1 MKVLMK
7 KFNDF
12 RHKTDPQ
19 EIKDVGYQFVGILA
33 DYLDRVQNA
42 DTRVVNYLSAEDAFK
57 IYDEPIPEN
66 GMPLDEVL
74 EQVTDPL
81 LKHAQN
87 LASPAYVG
95 HQVCHPLV
103 LSAFAKGLSSAIN
116 QGLAIQE
123 MSPLGTMIE
132 KRVIRWIC
140 DAVGYDH
147 HGDGTIVSGGT
158 EANLTGIMIARSV
171 KAGHDIWKEGST
183 EPLVG
188 FCSARSHYSVERAF
202 GILGLGTQNLVKVGE
217 TPDFKMDIV
226 ALEQAINDTI
236 KKKQKPFVV
245 IATAGCTP
253 VGSFDDIEAV
263 ADICKKYDL
272 WLHVDGAHGGS
283 FVFSEKMRHR
293 LKGIHRADSIA
304 LDPHKMMFMPL
315 NLGTVLLKDQKHFDA
330 TFKVN
335 APYIFHKTTA
345 DLGCLN
351 IGERTI
357 QCSRGFEAFKLWIS
371 LKHYGISY
379 FVEMMEHCV
388 ETTRYLYDQ
397 LIAAEDFEPLN
408 IPESNILCFRL
419 VPEKLRSASQ
429 EKLDQFNYE
438 LRTVFNQTGKAW
450 ITTTVFAG
458 KRLLRTT
465 IINPRTTKKEIDQL
479 IVDIRNTG
487 HTLMSL

>member
-1 MKVLMK
+1 MK

-12 RHKTDPQ
+12 RLETDPQ
-19 EIKDVGYQFVGILA
+19 EIKDIGYQFVDILA
-33 DYLDRVQNA
+33 DYLDHVQNT
-42 DTRVVNYLSAEDAFK
+42 DTSVVHYLTPEEAYK
-57 IYDEPIPEN
+57 IYDEPIPID
-66 GMPLDEVL
+66 GQPLNKVL
-74 EQVTDPL
+74 EEVVNPL

-140 DAVGYDH
+140 DAIGYDH

-158 EANLTGIMIARSV
+158 EANLTGIMVARSV
-171 KAGHDIWKEGST
+171 KAGHDIWKEGSSR
-183 EPLVG
+183 PLVG

-202 GILGLGTQNLVKVGE
+202 GILGLGTQNLIKIKENG
-217 TPDFKMDIV
+217 DFKMDV
-226 ALEQAINDTI
+226 AELERAIEGSLADQ
-236 KKKQKPFVV
+236 QKPFVV

-253 VGSFDDIEAV
+253 VGSFDDMEAI
-263 ADICKKYDL
+263 AKLCQKHGL

-283 FVFSEKMRHR
+283 FVFSEKIRQR
-293 LKGIHRADSIA
+293 LKGIHLADSVA

-315 NLGTVLLKDQKHFDA
+315 NLGTILLKEQKHFDT

-335 APYIFHKTTA
+335 APYIFHKTSA

-357 QCSRGFEAFKLWIS
+357 QCSRGFEAFKLWIC
-371 LKHYGISY
+371 LKHYGINY
-379 FVEMMEHCV
+379 FAEMMEHCV
-388 ETTRYLYDQ
+388 DMTRYLYDR
-397 LIAAEDFEPLN
+397 LRATEDFETLN
-408 IPESNILCFRL
+408 VPESNILCFRY
-419 VPEKLRSASQ
+419 VPEALKKFSPDAIDR
-429 EKLDQFNYE
+429 FNYE
-438 LRTVFNQTGKAW
+438 LRTAFNQSGKAW

-465 IINPRTTKKEIDQL
+465 IINPRTGQKEIDQL
-479 IVDIRNTG
+479 IKDLRVTGNALINTG
-487 HTLMSL
+487 ITN